1 MFVRSEDGLITDEAP
16 ARIERFDYYS
26 AAKQWRIYGKNGFCI
41 AEYAT
46 EQEALARMDDVNAWL
61 DAPERRDVLHLK
73 QICNAGTLETTEEP
87 TILVVR
93 KPAVYQFSK
102 PIGFWKEGVK

>member
-1 MFVRSEDGLITDEAP
+1 MFVRSEDGKRIDAVPVSVDEYTGKFY
-16 ARIERFDYYS
+16 IYS
-26 AAKQWRIYGKNGFCI
+26 HEYRMAT
-41 AEYAT
+41 YAT

-102 PIGFWKEGVK
+102 PIGFWKEGVSNATV

>member
-1 MFVRSEDGLITDEAP
+1 MAT
-16 ARIERFDYYS
+16 
-26 AAKQWRIYGKNGFCI
+26 
-41 AEYAT
+41 YAT

-102 PIGFWKEGVK
+102 PIGFWKEGVSNATV